1 MEDET
6 LQFLLSS
13 ASRFLGLEG
22 TGIILTT
29 SGKRA
34 GKESFYI
41 EVDTSFARRR
51 NSERSSGRK
60 GREKR
65 EKEEKTRGLYRE
77 LQIIRASSELRR
89 RMAEERANFSWR
101 FPTCTQ
107 PFNLTSPCRK
117 RRGDRGKES
126 KRETCD
132 FFRGFFNSGK
142 DESSLCGKCG
152 EENDSKVKTEESPV
166 IVDSQA
172 RYPEISESS
181 SWDIRK
187 DSQRRISGNE
197 R

>member
-1 MEDET
+1 M
-6 LQFLLSS
+6 
-13 ASRFLGLEG
+13 LER
-22 TGIILTT
+22 
-29 SGKRA
+29 KRA
-34 GKESFYI
+34 GKESVYI

-117 RRGDRGKES
+117 CTCNIQESAKARRRVPS
-126 KRETCD
+126 RSS
-132 FFRGFFNSGK
+132 FRAGILFGVPPPSFRI
-142 DESSLCGKCG
+142 
-152 EENDSKVKTEESPV
+152 PV
-166 IVDSQA
+166 NT
-172 RYPEISESS
+172 Y
-181 SWDIRK
+181 IR
-187 DSQRRISGNE
+187 
-197 R
+197 

>member
-1 MEDET
+1 MEFQDN
-6 LQFLLSS
+6 
-13 ASRFLGLEG
+13 RRRWRMR
-22 TGIILTT
+22 
-29 SGKRA
+29 KRA

-107 PFNLTSPCRK
+107 PFNLTSPCQ
-117 RRGDRGKES
+117 
-126 KRETCD
+126 
-132 FFRGFFNSGK
+132 
-142 DESSLCGKCG
+142 SSLCGKCG